1 MPYRLRRTPLAQ
13 AVYQASLDSLRY
25 IKRRHNYRGLSAIL
39 GISPSTL
46 SRYLSGKTLPSS
58 RRALTL
64 LEKLD
69 TLMKYDEIVEEFFG
83 GELNIENGIQICH
96 DTDVIK
102 VLSAH
107 ILRQFVGSKIDSVLA
122 VDLHAI
128 PMAAYFASLINS
140 EVYFTT
146 DRPVWRASLEITYRS
161 DGGNVKNS
169 IWVPR
174 NLIRRGRSILLIA
187 TSVLSHS
194 PHREIFNLIRDKRAY
209 ATGLFTLVSR
219 RSVWTTLSVTPG
231 CKKVVVK
238 LYT

>member
-1 MPYRLRRTPLAQ
+1 MRRTPLAQ

-25 IKRRHNYRGLSAIL
+25 IKRRHNYRGLAAIL
-39 GISPSTL
+39 GTSPSTL

-64 LEKLD
+64 LEKID
-69 TLMKYDEIVEEFFG
+69 TLIKYDEIVEEFFG
-83 GELNIENGIQICH
+83 GELDIENGIQICH

-102 VLSAH
+102 LLSAH
-107 ILRQFVGSKIDSVLA
+107 ILRQFIGSKIDSVLA

-128 PMAAYFASLINS
+128 PIAACFASLINS
-140 EVYFTT
+140 EVYFTV
-146 DRPVWRASLEITYRS
+146 DRPAWRESLEITYRS

-169 IWVPR
+169 IWLPR
-174 NLIRRGRSILLIA
+174 SLIRRGRSILLIA

-194 PHREIFNLIRDKRAY
+194 PYREILNLIRDKRAY
-209 ATGLFTLVSR
+209 AAGLFTLVSR
-219 RSVWTTLSVTPG
+219 RGVWTTLSVTPG